1 MGKLKN
7 IKVIISLLVVIL
19 ICIGLLFGYS
29 KMKES
34 TTSTGKVLNVYN
46 WGDYI
51 DPTLITQFEQETGI
65 KVNYNT
71 YDTNETMY
79 AKIKSGSSDYDIVV
93 PSDYMIEK
101 MIKENLLEKID
112 FSKIPNY
119 KYIGSQ
125 FKHLSYDPTDEYSVP
140 YMWGTIGIAYNSKY
154 IKGPITSWKDLWN
167 PKYKDQ
173 IVMFDS
179 VRDSMAIALKSLGYS
194 MNSTNPEQIKEAG
207 ALLREQKPL
216 VLAYFVDEVKDAL
229 LSGEATIAPVWSGDA
244 AYMMSEDPDIKYV
257 IPKEGSNEWFDAL
270 AIPKNAPHK
279 EAAEEF
285 INFLCNP
292 ENGLKN
298 VEYIGYQTPIPK
310 TFDMLP
316 EDIKKEYPTKEQ
328 LKNCQIYTDLNQ
340 KTLDLYDEEWI
351 KLKS

>member
-1 MGKLKN
+1 MKKLKV
-7 IKVIISLLVVIL
+7 ISAICIISL
-19 ICIGLLFGYS
+19 ICIGLFIGYI
-29 KMKES
+29 KNKEDNK
-34 TTSTGKVLNVYN
+34 TDGKVLNVYN

-51 DPTLITQFEQETGI
+51 DPSLITKFEKETGI

-79 AKIKSGSSDYDIVV
+79 AKVKSGSSDYDIVV
-93 PSDYMIEK
+93 PSDYMVEK
-101 MIKENLLEKID
+101 MIKQGLLEKID
-112 FSKIPNY
+112 FNNIPNY
-119 KYIGSQ
+119 KYIGKQ

-154 IKGPITSWKDLWN
+154 IKSPITSWKDLWN

-179 VRDSMAIALKSLGYS
+179 MRDSMAIALKTLGYS

-207 ALLREQKPL
+207 ELLRKQKPL
-216 VLAYFVDEVKDAL
+216 VLAYFVDEVKDAI

-270 AIPKNAPHK
+270 CIPKGAKHKK
-279 EAAEEF
+279 EAEMF

-292 ENGLKN
+292 ENALTN
-298 VEYIGYQTPIPK
+298 VEYIGYQTPIPE
-310 TFDMLP
+310 TYEMLP
-316 EDIKKEYPTKEQ
+316 EDIKKEYPSEAE

>member
-1 MGKLKN
+1 MRKLKN
-7 IKVIISLLVVIL
+7 IKIIIFITLAIL
-19 ICIGLLFGYS
+19 ICVGLLFGYFKTEKGTNS
-29 KMKES
+29 K
-34 TTSTGKVLNVYN
+34 GKVLNVYN

-79 AKIKSGSSDYDIVV
+79 AKIKGGSSDYDIVV

-112 FSKIPNY
+112 FNKIPNY

-125 FKHLSYDPTDEYSVP
+125 FKHLSYDPKDEYSVP

-167 PKYKDQ
+167 PKYKNE

-244 AYMMSEDPDIKYV
+244 AYLMSEDPDIKYV

-292 ENGLKN
+292 ENALKN

-316 EDIKKEYPTKEQ
+316 EDIKKEYPTKAE
-328 LKNCQIYTDLNQ
+328 LKNCEIYTDLNQ

>member
-1 MGKLKN
+1 MEKLKN
-7 IKVIISLLVVIL
+7 IKIIITIIVSSL
-19 ICIGLLFGYS
+19 ICIALIFGYI
-29 KMKES
+29 KTERKDN
-34 TTSTGKVLNVYN
+34 STGKVLNIYN

-51 DPTLITQFEQETGI
+51 DPSLITKFEKETGI

-79 AKIKSGSSDYDIVV
+79 AKVKNGSSNYDIVV

-125 FKHLSYDPTDEYSVP
+125 FKHLSYDPKNKYSVP

-154 IKGPITSWKDLWN
+154 IKEPITSWKDLWN

-194 MNSTNPEQIKEAG
+194 MNTTNPEEIKQAST
-207 ALLREQKPL
+207 LLKEQKPL

-244 AYMMSEDPDIKYV
+244 SYLMSEDPDIKYV

-279 EAAEEF
+279 EVAEEF

-292 ENGLKN
+292 ENALTN

-316 EDIKKEYPTKEQ
+316 EDIQAEYPTKEQ
-328 LKNCQIYTDLNQ
+328 LKNCEIYTDLNQ
-340 KTLDLYDEEWI
+340 QALDLYDEEWI